1 MPRRSP
7 GAWVSFGGVILGLG
21 LMGATVTLPSART
34 IPNGMAGTRLSTKN
48 TLSASEDARH
58 DDRRKPG
65 LALHLANLGTSTG
78 LSWGDGSLR
87 RGRSL
92 SAATRPGACHL
103 QLDWLSGLA
112 KLSIYVG
119 PSGRLTTEPRA
130 PQGHIE
136 AAILP
141 L

>member
-58 DDRRKPG
+58 D
-65 LALHLANLGTSTG
+65 
-78 LSWGDGSLR
+78 
-87 RGRSL
+87 
-92 SAATRPGACHL
+92 
-103 QLDWLSGLA
+103 
-112 KLSIYVG
+112 
-119 PSGRLTTEPRA
+119 
-130 PQGHIE
+130 
-136 AAILP
+136 
-141 L
+141 